1 MVNFTIVVPVF
12 NEKENLSR
20 LETELMKFINSSK
33 YKTKVLIIND
43 GSTDG
48 SKEIIENYAVK
59 TVTLNL
65 FHLRKIMVLAVL

>member
-43 GSTDG
+43 GSTDA
-48 SKEIIENYAVK
+48 SKEIIDK
-59 TVTLNL
+59 LCS
-65 FHLRKIMVLAVL
+65 

>member
-48 SKEIIENYAVK
+48 SKEIIEK
-59 TVTLNL
+59 L
-65 FHLRKIMVLAVL
+65 